1 MPRTGL
7 DALFAGLVA
16 AGVTALLT
24 PLTSRIARRI
34 GAVDEPR
41 ERGLSD
47 RPTPRLG
54 GLAIYVGVVV
64 PLLIWLPSA
73 GPWKAVLIGGAVIT
87 LVGAVDDVLD
97 LPAGVKL
104 AGQIGAAWI
113 VARDHQARVQTFTLP
128 LIHRVDLGHW
138 AVPLTILGLVVIMNA
153 VNFSDGV
160 DGLASGV
167 CAIAGASFALI
178 AFDAGYTKAGVLS
191 AITAGV
197 AAGFLLHNFYP
208 ASAFMGDSGSNL
220 LGLLLGSVAVL
231 GAVKTSAFIALFLP
245 LIVLAVPFVDT
256 TFVVL
261 KRMKYRRPVYRA
273 DTNHL
278 HHRFSRIGF
287 SQRRTVLY
295 LYAWTLMLGGVAVA
309 TRFVPYS
316 DHHGHFHTGWSVVM
330 ALILVAG
337 VAASVY
343 LVYLLEILKLRRRF
357 RRESREEVEKRL
369 ETGEFEAV
377 GRR

>member
-1 MPRTGL
+1 MPRTGW
-7 DALFAGLVA
+7 DALWARLVA

-24 PLTSRIARRI
+24 PLASRIAYRV

-47 RPTPRLG
+47 RPMPRLG
-54 GLAIYVGVVV
+54 GLAIFVGVLI
-64 PLLIWLPSA
+64 PTLIWLPHV
-73 GPWKAVLIGGAVIT
+73 GPWKAVVIAAALIT
-87 LVGAVDDVLD
+87 LVGALDDVLD
-97 LPAGVKL
+97 LPAGLKL
-104 AGQIGAAWI
+104 LGQIGAAWI
-113 VARDHQARVQTFTLP
+113 VAHDHQARVQNFTLP
-128 LIHRVDLGHW
+128 LLHHVNLGRW
-138 AVPLTILGLVVIMNA
+138 AVPLTVLGLVVIMNA

-160 DGLASGV
+160 DGLAAGV
-167 CAIAGASFALI
+167 CSIAGASFALI
-178 AFDAGYTKAGVLS
+178 AFDSGYTKAGVLS
-191 AITAGV
+191 AITAGA
-197 AAGFLLHNFYP
+197 AAGFLIHNFYP
-208 ASAFMGDSGSNL
+208 ATAFMGDSGSNL

-261 KRMKYRRPVYRA
+261 KRMKYRRAVYRA
-273 DTNHL
+273 DANHL
-278 HHRFSRIGF
+278 HHRFNRIGF
-287 SQRRTVLY
+287 SQRRTVMY

-316 DHHGHFHTGWSVVM
+316 DHHGHFDTGWSVVM
-330 ALILVAG
+330 GLILVAG

-343 LVYLLEILKLRRRF
+343 LVYLLEILKVRRRF
-357 RRESREEVEKRL
+357 RRETAEEVERRL
-369 ETGEFEAV
+369 ETGEFDAV

>member
-24 PLTSRIARRI
+24 PVASRIAHRV

-54 GLAIYVGVVV
+54 GLAIYAGVLVAT
-64 PLLIWLPSA
+64 LIWLPHA
-73 GPWKAVLIGGAVIT
+73 GAWRIVLVAGALIT
-87 LVGAVDDVLD
+87 FVGAIDDVFD
-97 LPAGVKL
+97 LPAGAKL
-104 AGQIGAAWI
+104 VGQVAAAVI
-113 VARDHQARVQTFTLP
+113 VTHDPAARVKTFTLP
-128 LIHRVDLGHW
+128 LVHHVDLGDA
-138 AVPLTILGLVVIMNA
+138 AVPLTVLGLVVIMNA

-167 CAIAGASFALI
+167 CAIAAASFALI
-178 AFDAGYTKAGVLS
+178 AFDASYTKAGVLS
-191 AITAGV
+191 AITAG
-197 AAGFLLHNFYP
+197 AAIGFLLHNFYP

-220 LGLLLGSVAVL
+220 LGLLLGCVAIL
-231 GAVKTSAFIALFLP
+231 GSVKTSAFIALFLP

-287 SQRRTVLY
+287 SQRRTVMY

-316 DHHGHFHTGWSVVM
+316 DHHGHFHAGWTIVM
-330 ALILVAG
+330 ALILLAG

-343 LVYLLEILKLRRRF
+343 LVYLLEILKIRRRF
-357 RRESREEVEKRL
+357 RRESREQVEQRL

-377 GRR
+377 S

>member
-24 PLTSRIARRI
+24 PLASRIAHRV

-54 GLAIYVGVVV
+54 GLAIYAGVLVAT
-64 PLLIWLPSA
+64 LIWLPHA
-73 GPWKAVLIGGAVIT
+73 GAWRIVLVAGALIT
-87 LVGAVDDVLD
+87 FVGAIDDVFD
-97 LPAGVKL
+97 LPAGAKL
-104 AGQIGAAWI
+104 VGQTAAAII
-113 VARDHQARVQTFTLP
+113 VTHDPAARVKTFTLP
-128 LIHRVDLGHW
+128 LVHHVNLGHA
-138 AVPLTILGLVVIMNA
+138 AVPLTVLGLIVIMNA

-167 CAIAGASFALI
+167 CAIAAASFALI
-178 AFDAGYTKAGVLS
+178 AFDASYTKAGVLS
-191 AITAGV
+191 AITAGA
-197 AAGFLLHNFYP
+197 AAGFLIHNFYP
-208 ASAFMGDSGSNL
+208 ASSFMGDSGSNL

-245 LIVLAVPFVDT
+245 MIVLAVPFVDT

-287 SQRRTVLY
+287 SQRRTVMY

-316 DHHGHFHTGWSVVM
+316 DHHGHFHTGWSIVM
-330 ALILVAG
+330 GLILLAG

-343 LVYLLEILKLRRRF
+343 LVYLLEILKIRRRF
-357 RRESREEVEKRL
+357 RRESPEQVEERL

-377 GRR
+377 SRR

>member
-1 MPRTGL
+1 
-7 DALFAGLVA
+7 
-16 AGVTALLT
+16 
-24 PLTSRIARRI
+24 
-34 GAVDEPR
+34 
-41 ERGLSD
+41 
-47 RPTPRLG
+47 
-54 GLAIYVGVVV
+54 
-64 PLLIWLPSA
+64 
-73 GPWKAVLIGGAVIT
+73 
-87 LVGAVDDVLD
+87 
-97 LPAGVKL
+97 VKL
-104 AGQIGAAWI
+104 VGQIGVAWL
-113 VARDHQARVQTFTLP
+113 VAHHKHARVDSFTLP
-128 LIHRVDLGHW
+128 LLHHVNLGHW
-138 AVPLTILGLVVIMNA
+138 AVPLTVLGLVVIMNA

-167 CAIAGASFALI
+167 CVIAGASFALI

-197 AAGFLLHNFYP
+197 AAGFLVHNFYP
-208 ASAFMGDSGSNL
+208 ATAFMGDSGSNL

-273 DTNHL
+273 DANHL

-316 DHHGHFHTGWSVVM
+316 DHHGHFHTGWSIVM
-330 ALILVAG
+330 GLILLAG

-343 LVYLLEILKLRRRF
+343 LVYLLEIVKVRRRF
-357 RRESREEVEKRL
+357 RRETPEQIAQRL

-377 GRR
+377 ER

>member
-1 MPRTGL
+1 MPRTGW

-16 AGVTALLT
+16 AGITAVLV
-24 PLTSRIARRI
+24 PLTSRVARAV

-47 RPTPRLG
+47 RPMPRLG
-54 GLAIYVGVVV
+54 GLAIYAGVFAAT
-64 PLLIWLPSA
+64 LIWLPHA
-73 GPWKAVLIGGAVIT
+73 GPWKAVLIAGALIT
-87 LVGAVDDVLD
+87 CVGALDDIFD

-104 AGQIGAAWI
+104 VGQTAAAYL
-113 VARDHQARVQTFTLP
+113 VAHDAQARVQTFTLP
-128 LIHRVDLGHW
+128 IIHRVDLGGW
-138 AVPLTILGLVVIMNA
+138 SVPLTVLGIVVIMNA

-167 CAIAGASFALI
+167 CGIAGASFALI

-191 AITAGV
+191 AITAGA
-197 AAGFLLHNFYP
+197 AAGFLIHNFYP
-208 ASAFMGDSGSNL
+208 ATAFMGDSGSNL

-316 DHHGHFHTGWSVVM
+316 DHHGHFAAGWSLVM
-330 ALILVAG
+330 ALILLAG
-337 VAASVY
+337 VAASIY
-343 LVYLLEILKLRRRF
+343 LIYVLEILKVRRRF
-357 RRESREEVEKRL
+357 RRETAEEVERRL

>member
-1 MPRTGL
+1 MPRTGW

-24 PLTSRIARRI
+24 PVASRIAYRV

-41 ERGLSD
+41 ARGLSD
-47 RPTPRLG
+47 RQLPRLG
-54 GLAIYVGVVV
+54 GLAIYVGVLV
-64 PLLIWLPSA
+64 PTLIWLPHA
-73 GPWKAVLIGGAVIT
+73 GPWKAVLIAGALIT
-87 LVGAVDDVLD
+87 CVGALDDIWD

-104 AGQIGAAWI
+104 VGQTLAAYL
-113 VARDHQARVQTFTLP
+113 VAHDAQARVQTFTLP
-128 LIHRVDLGHW
+128 IVHRVDLGDW
-138 AVPLTILGLVVIMNA
+138 SVPLTVLGIVVIMNA

-191 AITAGV
+191 AITAGA
-197 AAGFLLHNFYP
+197 AAGFLIHNFYP
-208 ASAFMGDSGSNL
+208 ATSFMGDSGSNL

-261 KRMKYRRPVYRA
+261 KRMKYRRPIHAA
-273 DTNHL
+273 DANHF
-278 HHRFSRIGF
+278 HHRFHRIGF
-287 SQRRTVLY
+287 SQRRTVAY
-295 LYAWTLMLGGVAVA
+295 LYAWTAALAGTAVA
-309 TRFVPYS
+309 LRFVPYT
-316 DHHGHFHTGWSVVM
+316 DGHGNFHTGWTILM
-330 ALILVAG
+330 TAILGIAL
-337 VAASVY
+337 AASVY

-357 RRESREEVEKRL
+357 RRESEEELERRM
-369 ETGEFEAV
+369 ETGEFDAISPP
-377 GRR
+377 

>member
-24 PLTSRIARRI
+24 PLTSRLARRV
-34 GAVDEPR
+34 GAMDEPR

-54 GLAIYVGVVV
+54 GLAIYAGVLVST
-64 PLLIWLPSA
+64 LIWLPHGEA
-73 GPWKAVLIGGAVIT
+73 YRAILIAAAFIM
-87 LVGAVDDVLD
+87 LVGAIDDVID

-104 AGQIGAAWI
+104 AGQVAAAWYI
-113 VARDHQARVQTFTLP
+113 AHQPDGRVQTFTLP
-128 LIHRVDLGHW
+128 LLHRVDLGDW
-138 AVPLTILGLVVIMNA
+138 AVPLTVLGLVVIMNA

-197 AAGFLLHNFYP
+197 AIGFLVHNFYP

-220 LGLLLGSVAVL
+220 LGLLLGTVAVL

-316 DHHGHFHTGWSVVM
+316 DHHGHFDVGWSIVM
-330 ALILVAG
+330 GAILLAG
-337 VAASVY
+337 LAASVY
-343 LVYLLEILKLRRRF
+343 LVYLLEILKVRRRF
-357 RRESREEVEKRL
+357 RRESEEEVQRRL
-369 ETGEFEAV
+369 ETGEFQAV
-377 GRR
+377 ER